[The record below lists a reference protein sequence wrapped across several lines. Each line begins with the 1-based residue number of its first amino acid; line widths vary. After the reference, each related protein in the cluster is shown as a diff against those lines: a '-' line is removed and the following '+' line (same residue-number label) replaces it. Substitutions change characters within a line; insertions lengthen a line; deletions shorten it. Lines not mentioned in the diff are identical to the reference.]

1 MERLAGKS
9 AIITGAASGIGR
21 GTAEVFAEHGARL
34 ALVDRDGPGLA
45 TVRAELAAKG
55 AQVVVFEGDVSQA
68 AVIDG
73 VVTLALASFGQID
86 IVFNN
91 AGIMPTGDLTSFAE
105 STWDEVMDVNVK
117 SMYLMCKAVIP
128 HMLARGTGSI
138 INTSSVMATLT
149 EPGYEAYSSSKAAIV
164 GLTKAIAVSYA
175 EQGVRCNCICPG
187 WVDTPL
193 NQRLAAELGGMEQ
206 LYPIIKR
213 QQPLGRM
220 ATAREVGYAVLFL
233 ASDESSAVTGSALY
247 VDGASSAAI

>member
-1 MERLAGKS
+1 MQRLAGKT

-34 ALVDRDGPGLA
+34 LLVDRDGPSLE
-45 TVRAELAAKG
+45 TVRAELAGQG
-55 AQVVVFEGDVSQA
+55 AQVVVYEGDVSQA
-68 AVIDG
+68 TVIDRI
-73 VVTLALASFGQID
+73 VALALASFGQID
-86 IVFNN
+86 VVFNN
-91 AGIMPTGDLTSFAE
+91 AGIMPFGDLASFAE

-117 SMYLMCKAVIP
+117 AMYLMCKVVIP
-128 HMLARGTGSI
+128 HMLARGAGSI

-149 EPGYEAYSSSKAAIV
+149 EPGYEAYSSSKAAII
-164 GLTKAIAVSYA
+164 GLTKAVAVSYA

-220 ATAREVGYAVLFL
+220 ASTREVGYAVLFL